1 MISIKYFKIGLIGA
15 IISGIG
21 TSLFF
26 YFTFY
31 NGLIPPVV
39 RFFDAWIPAVV
50 IFFHLLLIRSYR
62 EKTEPFHFW
71 EALILGNFICCVSG
85 LISGVLIWQI
95 SEFDANSF
103 HNFLN
108 SSIKYLKITEENAPE
123 NLKMKNLNLVIE
135 EIRNTDPGFMV
146 WDEVK
151 KKVMYSFILAPLLGM
166 ILRRK

>member
-1 MISIKYFKIGLIGA
+1 MIPIKFYKIGLFGA
-15 IISGIG
+15 VLSGIG
-21 TSLFF
+21 TALFF

-50 IFFHLLLIRSYR
+50 IFFHLLLIKSFRP
-62 EKTEPFHFW
+62 KTEPFHFW
-71 EALILGNFICCVSG
+71 EAFILGNFICCISGLVSG
-85 LISGVLIWQI
+85 LIIWQI
-95 SEFDANSF
+95 SEFDPNSF

-108 SSIKYLKITEENAPE
+108 SSIKYLRITEENAPQ
-123 NLKMKNLNLVIE
+123 NLKTKNLNLVID
-135 EIRNTDPGFMV
+135 EISRTEPRFMV

-151 KKVMYSFILAPLLGM
+151 KKVMYSFILAPFLGM